1 MAADNGTVA
10 TVDLT
15 RIRAVA
21 FDCYGTLI
29 DFDERAFS
37 TAVHS
42 LLEEH
47 GINHV
52 RGDAVWEKWMDSARE
67 YAKHHGRDPDGR
79 IDGPEPSF
87 DRFAEAWPHHFRHAF
102 DATGVDTIGPD
113 VAMSH
118 LFALLSAAPAYEE
131 VSDVL
136 PELRRAGFTV
146 VVASNADDA
155 HLYPALQNAGID
167 VDMVVTSES
176 LRSYKPRRPFFDG
189 LCSRLGMSREE
200 ILYVGD
206 SPYSDVRG
214 ARNAGLPVYWV
225 RRYEDAE
232 QQKYLQQDP
241 DWTYP
246 DLRGL
251 CTILLGTGE

>member
-1 MAADNGTVA
+1 MAADNGKLA
-10 TVDLT
+10 AVDLT

-37 TAVHS
+37 SAVHD
-42 LLEEH
+42 LLEDH
-47 GINHV
+47 GIDHV
-52 RGDAVWEKWMDSARE
+52 PGDAVWEKWMDAARD
-67 YAKHHGRDPDGR
+67 YARRHGRDPEAP
-79 IDGPEPSF
+79 IDGPEPPF
-87 DRFAEAWPHHFRHAF
+87 DRFAEVWPHHFQHAF
-102 DATGVDTIGPD
+102 DVTGVDTIGVD
-113 VAMSH
+113 TAMSH
-118 LFALLSAAPAYEE
+118 LFGLLSQAPPYDE
-131 VSDVL
+131 VSEVL
-136 PELRRAGFTV
+136 PALRRAGYTV
-146 VVASNADDA
+146 AVASNADDA

-176 LRSYKPRRPFFDG
+176 VRSYKPRRPFFDG
-189 LCSRLGMSREE
+189 LCDRLGMSREE
-200 ILYVGD
+200 ILFVGD
-206 SPYSDVRG
+206 SPFADVRG

-225 RRYEDAE
+225 CRYEDAE
-232 QQKYLQQDP
+232 QRKFLQQEP